1 MENIS
6 RLEAG
11 IIVFLVLFIVIFVFD
26 YFFIK
31 RKYLKKKRKKKN
43 NELMELSYLINK
55 FNLNKDALNLKR
67 LLLCIS
73 LINAFII
80 SLVSVTVLV
89 IDTYV
94 ILKFIIGFILLI
106 ALIYAIYELLGRFLE
121 RKYKNGL

>member
-55 FNLNKDALNLKR
+55 FNLNRDTLNLKR
-67 LLLCIS
+67 LLFCIS

-80 SLVSVTVLV
+80 SLVSVTVLA

>member
-55 FNLNKDALNLKR
+55 FNLNRDTLNLKR
-67 LLLCIS
+67 LLFCIS
-73 LINAFII
+73 FINAFII
-80 SLVSVTVLV
+80 SLVSVTVLA